1 MVEALLLGLVA
12 FIARSEYALGT
23 SLISRPIVT
32 GPLTGLVFGDF
43 QAGIVMGATMEV
55 AFIGSFSVG
64 ASIPPEVITGG
75 ILGVA
80 FAINSG
86 AGVES
91 ALLLGVPIATL
102 ALILKNIYLGMVT
115 PTLAHKAD
123 RYAAQG
129 NYRAVE
135 LMHLSAG
142 MGLSLMIAAIVTIS
156 FLVGST
162 SVKGLLDAIPEFIK
176 HGLNVATGMIPAL
189 GFAMLAK
196 LLLNK
201 TLLPYFLL
209 GFFLMAY
216 LKIPVTGIAILGCI
230 LSAIVVRAMTRKTV
244 VNTGGESYDSE
255 DDF

>member
-1 MVEALLLGLVA
+1 MIEALLLGLVA

-23 SLISRPIVT
+23 SLISRPIIT
-32 GPLTGLVFGDF
+32 GPLTGLVLGDF

-86 AGVES
+86 AGVET

-123 RYAAQG
+123 RYAEQG

-142 MGLSLMIAAIVTIS
+142 MGLSLMIASIVTIS
-156 FLVGST
+156 FLVGSS
-162 SVKGLLDAIPEFIK
+162 SVKELLDTIPDFIK

-196 LLLNK
+196 LLINK

-230 LSAIVVRAMTRKTV
+230 LSAVIVRTMVKKNDMTTV
-244 VNTGGESYDSE
+244 GASNDAE
-255 DDF
+255 DEF